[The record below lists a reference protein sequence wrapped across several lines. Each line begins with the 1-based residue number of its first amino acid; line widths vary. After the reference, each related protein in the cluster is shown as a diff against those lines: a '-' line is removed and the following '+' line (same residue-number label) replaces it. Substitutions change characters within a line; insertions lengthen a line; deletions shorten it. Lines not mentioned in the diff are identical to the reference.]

1 MQRVTDM
8 ATSRAQQEVAEAA
21 SLRALVAEQLAQITD
36 LTRRLAE
43 AEALHEASA
52 DPHLLRASMEAL
64 DRRLQDSREIGL
76 GREAALAAQILADGA
91 ALTGLRAER
100 DAAVAGQDEQRQTAD
115 RETADRRQRIAA
127 LEGEL
132 HAADEEN
139 KILRQDLDR
148 IYASHSWKLTE
159 PLRAGRRLLG
169 GG

>member
-1 MQRVTDM
+1 MGTP
-8 ATSRAQQEVAEAA
+8 RAKPDDAEAA
-21 SLRALVAEQLAQITD
+21 LLRALTAEQLAQITD

-43 AEALHEASA
+43 VEALQEASA

-91 ALTGLRAER
+91 ALTGLRADR
-100 DAAVAGQDEQRQTAD
+100 DAAVTGLDQQRQTAD
-115 RETADRRQRIAA
+115 REMADQRQRIAA

-132 HAADEEN
+132 HAARGEN
-139 KILRQDLDR
+139 RILMQDLDR

>member
-1 MQRVTDM
+1 
-8 ATSRAQQEVAEAA
+8 
-21 SLRALVAEQLAQITD
+21 
-36 LTRRLAE
+36 
-43 AEALHEASA
+43 
-52 DPHLLRASMEAL
+52 MEAL

-91 ALTGLRAER
+91 ALTGLRADR
-100 DAAVAGQDEQRQTAD
+100 DAAVTGLDQQRQTAD
-115 RETADRRQRIAA
+115 REMADQRQRIAA

-132 HAADEEN
+132 HAAREEN
-139 KILRQDLDR
+139 RILLQDLDR